1 MHNPTNKRIE
11 YILSFSPAIIYTC
24 RAEGDF
30 GVTFVS
36 ENITPRFGYSIQE
49 CLDSPNFWR
58 GNIHPD
64 DCERIFEN
72 YGSLYVKGHHTHEY
86 RFRKKDG
93 SYAWVLDEVH
103 LIRDP
108 EGNPVEIVGSW
119 LDISLR
125 KQAEE
130 ELRESE
136 ARYRLLA
143 ENANDLIYR
152 MSLPDGCYEY
162 VSPASVD
169 LFGYAPAEFYAAPKL
184 IQKII
189 HSDWQKYFEEQWD
202 KLVVGD
208 MPPYYE
214 YQIIHKSGK
223 TKWVYQRNVLIN
235 DNSGQPVAIQGIAS
249 DITDRKEAEAA
260 LLKSEALFRD
270 FFQTNPVAT
279 IISSPSGLVHMV
291 NPAFTSRTDFTVED
305 VVGRTVQELGFWRK
319 PEDRNRMVAAIKE
332 YGFIDNLETSFYGK
346 NDKPMTCIVSSRAIE
361 YEDEVR
367 ILSIVIDVTEQRK
380 AEEAVKKLDQAKSD
394 FISTAAHELRTPLIA
409 IVGYSEL
416 LGSDDKNTLTEE
428 QKENYLSIIQDQAE
442 DLNHLVDNLLDV
454 GRIQVGRSLGVVPKD
469 VELSGIIEK
478 VVEAL
483 KMKSRRH
490 NIIVAH
496 YNSLPEHICID
507 GPRITQVLNNL
518 LANAIKYSPQ
528 GDPIKI
534 QTMTDEDKITVSI
547 IDHGI
552 GMTSQQVEH
561 IFDRFYRGEDAKSA
575 ASGLGLGMCIVEQ
588 IIADHGGEVFVSSAP
603 DEGTTITFTLPI
615 RQ

>member
-11 YILSFSPAIIYTC
+11 HILSFSPAIIYIC

-30 GVTFVS
+30 GATFVS

-49 CLDSPNFWR
+49 CLDNPDFWR

-64 DCERIFEN
+64 DSERVFEN
-72 YGSLYVKGHHTHEY
+72 YGSLYEVGRHTHEY

-103 LIRDP
+103 LIRDS

-119 LDISLR
+119 LDI
-125 KQAEE
+125 
-130 ELRESE
+130 
-136 ARYRLLA
+136 
-143 ENANDLIYR
+143 
-152 MSLPDGCYEY
+152 
-162 VSPASVD
+162 
-169 LFGYAPAEFYAAPKL
+169 
-184 IQKII
+184 
-189 HSDWQKYFEEQWD
+189 
-202 KLVVGD
+202 
-208 MPPYYE
+208 
-214 YQIIHKSGK
+214 
-223 TKWVYQRNVLIN
+223 TK
-235 DNSGQPVAIQGIAS
+235 
-249 DITDRKEAEAA
+249 RKETEAA
-260 LLKSEALFRD
+260 LQKSEALFRA

-279 IISSPSGLVHMV
+279 IITSPSGLVHMV
-291 NPAFTSRTDFTVED
+291 NPAFTSRTDFSAEE
-305 VVGRTVQELGFWRK
+305 VVGRTAQELGFWRK
-319 PEDRNRMVAAIKE
+319 PEDRDRMVAAIQE
-332 YGFIDNLETSFYGK
+332 YGFIDNLESSFYGK
-346 NDKPMTCIVSSRAIE
+346 DGKPMTCIVSSRAIE
-361 YEDEVR
+361 YEGEVR
-367 ILSIVIDVTEQRK
+367 MLSTVIDVTEQRK
-380 AEEAVKKLDQAKSD
+380 AEEAVRKLDQAKSD

-416 LGSDDKNTLTEE
+416 LGSAGKNTLTEE
-428 QKENYLSIIQDQAE
+428 QKGSYISIIQDQAE

-454 GRIQVGRSLGVVPKD
+454 GRIQVGRSLGIVPKE
-469 VELSGIIEK
+469 VELAGIIEK

-496 YNSLPEHICID
+496 YNSLPERICID

-534 QTMTDEDKITVSI
+534 QTMTDEDKVTVSI

-561 IFDRFYRGEDAKSA
+561 IFDRFYRSEDAKSA

-588 IIADHGGEVFVSSAP
+588 IIADHGGEIFVSSSL
-603 DEGTTITFTLPI
+603 DDGTTVTFTLPI
-615 RQ
+615 KQ